1 MEIAAITM
9 FCDNPGLND
18 PEPKS
23 FSEAMKRPDA
33 EEWKKAAD
41 AEMHQHKAIGTYDLV
56 KLLPG
61 RKALDRKQLFKIKR
75 GVDNKIIKYKA
86 RFITRGFIQ

>member
-1 MEIAAITM
+1 M
-9 FCDNPGLND
+9 FCDDPGLNN

-41 AEMHQHKAIGTYDLV
+41 ANMDQHKAIRTYDLV
-56 KLLPG
+56 ELLPR
-61 RKALDRKQLFKIKR
+61 RKALDRK
-75 GVDNKIIKYKA
+75 
-86 RFITRGFIQ
+86 

>member
-1 MEIAAITM
+1 MEIAAITT
-9 FCDNPGLND
+9 FCDDPGLSD

-41 AEMHQHKAIGTYDLV
+41 AEMH
-56 KLLPG
+56 
-61 RKALDRKQLFKIKR
+61 
-75 GVDNKIIKYKA
+75 
-86 RFITRGFIQ
+86 